1 MCTAL
6 AVNCSVGDDD
16 NGWFGFRC
24 SYCCS
29 WTHGNELGTD
39 KPIKRPAE
47 VERPNTQ
54 LSTKKP
60 NNNHL
65 DLLFLFWLESS
76 AHFTKFHKS
85 NSAYLDVHCVWL
97 GEQTQWVRV
106 DSVFSINDRQWSDC
120 IAGWIPLGRSSVV
133 CWSGDAFYVDD
144 RHSHPFRRCISNS
157 SKPIFSRRGVVVG
170 CTCTIIVITP
180 SSILLF
186 SIGTLGHDD
195 DDEYSWFCDLL
206 TPQWSL
212 GGRSTYTMR
221 VKSISIVHL

>member
-85 NSAYLDVHCVWL
+85 NSAYIDVHCVWL
-97 GEQTQWVRV
+97 GEQTEIEGGLCIQYK
-106 DSVFSINDRQWSDC
+106 RQTMVWLHCWLDPTWSL
-120 IAGWIPLGRSSVV
+120 IGGLLV
-133 CWSGDAFYVDD
+133 
-144 RHSHPFRRCISNS
+144 RRCVLCRWQA
-157 SKPIFSRRGVVVG
+157 FA
-170 CTCTIIVITP
+170 
-180 SSILLF
+180 
-186 SIGTLGHDD
+186 
-195 DDEYSWFCDLL
+195 
-206 TPQWSL
+206 
-212 GGRSTYTMR
+212 
-221 VKSISIVHL
+221 SISQVYQQLIETNIFTKRSRCWLHLHYYRYRPLLNFTI